1 MHRSLVSS
9 LLPHPTAHK
18 TACLLALVAF
28 VALLAVA
35 CGGGTDK
42 PPLTP
47 DDPTANAMDAG
58 DTPLADPNVTP
69 AAPAAPAAPAH

>member
-1 MHRSLVSS
+1 MQRSLGVLRRVLNGSS
-9 LLPHPTAHK
+9 RFFVVV
-18 TACLLALVAF
+18 LLALGTA
-28 VALLAVA
+28 LAVA

-69 AAPAAPAAPAH
+69 AAPAAPAAH

>member
-1 MHRSLVSS
+1 MQRSLGV
-9 LLPHPTAHK
+9 LVV
-18 TACLLALVAF
+18 LLALGTG
-28 VALLAVA
+28 LAVA

-58 DTPLADPNVTP
+58 DVPSTTAAPP
-69 AAPAAPAAPAH
+69 AATSAN